1 MSEHTFFLKR
11 HIAGGDGE
19 NERMLWKEGSVGGE
33 RGSCEV
39 TVINRAF
46 NRTAAA
52 ALLLQHA
59 FMYTYVFITH
69 THTEEKESNALLAL
83 SALHKAMRENCRD
96 RFAVL
101 TLFYFSPVPLQSS
114 SGLIKKRCRIRMRT
128 VIITSECSK
137 EQNTTGAC

>member
-1 MSEHTFFLKR
+1 
-11 HIAGGDGE
+11 
-19 NERMLWKEGSVGGE
+19 MLWKEESVGGE

-52 ALLLQHA
+52 ALLLQRA

-69 THTEEKESNALLAL
+69 TEEKERNALPAL
-83 SALHKAMRENCRD
+83 TTLHKEVLENCRD

-101 TLFYFSPVPLQSS
+101 TLFYILPV
-114 SGLIKKRCRIRMRT
+114 
-128 VIITSECSK
+128 
-137 EQNTTGAC
+137 